1 MSQPTYK
8 SIKKKYYDIISVATR
23 TKQVAHH
30 VQQHDKVTMFDKII
44 KNNADKQIVVITK
57 SKRKAD
63 ELSAYLTAEN
73 IKAKSVHGNHRTSEQ
88 EAAAEAFNKS
98 EIDVLITTDT
108 ILQTLSLTNVPMI
121 LSYDIPSQLENYF
134 VRVGYLKEVG
144 ASIAFVSPEDQ
155 GQLASIE
162 LLMKQEIPQEEVE
175 DFTATR
181 PPRIDKSARSDKEK
195 KKKPRH
201 RKEKVKRVSRSKEV

>member
-30 VQQHDKVTMFDKII
+30 VQQHDKVTMFDAII
-44 KNNADKQIVVITK
+44 KKNADKQVVVITK

-63 ELSAYLTAEN
+63 ELSSHLAAEN

-108 ILQTLSLTNVPMI
+108 ILQTLGLANVPMI
-121 LSYDIPSQLENYF
+121 LSYDIPNLVENYF
-134 VRVGYLKEVG
+134 IRIGHLKEVG
-144 ASIAFVSPEDQ
+144 ESIAFVSSEDR
-155 GQLASIE
+155 GQIASIE
-162 LLMKQEIPQEEVE
+162 LLMKREIPQEKVE

-181 PPRIDKSARSDKEK
+181 PPRIDKSKDK

-201 RKEKVKRVSRSKEV
+201 SKVKKESKSKEA

>member
-8 SIKKKYYDIISVATR
+8 SIKKKYYDIISVAIR
-23 TKQVAHH
+23 TKQVVHL
-30 VQQHDKVTMFDKII
+30 VSQHDKIAMFDKII

-63 ELSAYLTAEN
+63 ELSSHLAAQN
-73 IKAKSVHGNHRTSEQ
+73 VNAKAIHGNHRTSEQ

-98 EIDVLITTDT
+98 EIDVLISTDT
-108 ILQTLSLTNVPMI
+108 ILQTLNLTNVAMI

-134 VRVGYLKEVG
+134 VRVGHLKEVG

-155 GQLASIE
+155 GQLSSIE

-175 DFTATR
+175 DFIATR
-181 PPRIDKSARSDKEK
+181 PPRLDKSARSDKEK

-201 RKEKVKRVSRSKEV
+201 RKEKVKRVGKQKEA

>member
-1 MSQPTYK
+1 MAQPTYK

-23 TKQVAHH
+23 TKQVVHLVA
-30 VQQHDKVTMFDKII
+30 QHDKIAMFDTIV

-63 ELSAYLTAEN
+63 ELSSYLASQN
-73 IKAKSVHGNHRTSEQ
+73 VNAKATHGNHRTSEQ
-88 EAAAEAFNKS
+88 EAVAASFNKS

-108 ILQTLSLTNVPMI
+108 ILQTLNLANVAMI

-134 VRVGYLKEVG
+134 VRVGHLKEMGV
-144 ASIAFVSPEDQ
+144 SIAFVSPEDQ
-155 GQLASIE
+155 GQLSSIE

-181 PPRIDKSARSDKEK
+181 PPRMDKAARSDKDK
-195 KKKPRH
+195 KKKSRH
-201 RKEKVKRVSRSKEV
+201 RKEKVKRVGKPKEI